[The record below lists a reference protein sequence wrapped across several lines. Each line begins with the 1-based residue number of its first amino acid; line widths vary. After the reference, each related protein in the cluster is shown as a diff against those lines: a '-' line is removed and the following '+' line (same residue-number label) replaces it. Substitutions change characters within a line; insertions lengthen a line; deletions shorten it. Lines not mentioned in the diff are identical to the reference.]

1 MTNAVVE
8 RLRQKVTYFYE
19 GDIDEREGEERDK
32 GRRKREDK
40 DERGRG
46 KRKEERGKRNLSV
59 CFVSSDFFY
68 RKMMVQ
74 DGGKVR

>member
-46 KRKEERGKRNLSV
+46 ERKEERGIYL
-59 CFVSSDFFY
+59 FVLYPRTSFI
-68 RKMMVQ
+68 
-74 DGGKVR
+74 GK

>member
-46 KRKEERGKRNLSV
+46 KRKEERGIYL
-59 CFVSSDFFY
+59 FVLYPRTSFI
-68 RKMMVQ
+68 
-74 DGGKVR
+74 GK

>member
-1 MTNAVVE
+1 M
-8 RLRQKVTYFYE
+8 R
-19 GDIDEREGEERDK
+19 ERE
-32 GRRKREDK
+32 RKETK
-40 DERGRG
+40 EGERGKIKMKEEEERG

>member
-1 MTNAVVE
+1 M
-8 RLRQKVTYFYE
+8 R
-19 GDIDEREGEERDK
+19 ERE
-32 GRRKREDK
+32 RKETK
-40 DERGRG
+40 EGERG
-46 KRKEERGKRNLSV
+46 KIKMKEEEERGKRNLSV